1 MRIYTQTHTHKRA
14 KCRLQGETE
23 RPRGTQSATEN
34 PLCTLC
40 TDGSVYGHHQT
51 RTLDVLTD
59 FDKGRRKKVYVLAI
73 DLRSQCV
80 YSSQY
85 QVPSIWY
92 LACFMRRA
100 NNPLMLVEISRIQ
113 MHTTK
118 MSKSTDN
125 FRKGRCGKRNG
136 EDTKNCIRNWTE

>member
-1 MRIYTQTHTHKRA
+1 MINANIYTDTHTHKRA

-59 FDKGRRKKVYVLAI
+59 FDKGRRKKSVCFSYRFEIAMCILI
-73 DLRSQCV
+73 T
-80 YSSQY
+80 
-85 QVPSIWY
+85 VPS
-92 LACFMRRA
+92 
-100 NNPLMLVEISRIQ
+100 
-113 MHTTK
+113 TK
-118 MSKSTDN
+118 YMILGL
-125 FRKGRCGKRNG
+125 FYAKGK
-136 EDTKNCIRNWTE
+136 